1 MPKFVIQSNI
11 MKKLQYFILVTI
23 ITLFL
28 SCGSSNS
35 STGRSYV
42 NPHAQKHQQAH
53 QEFAVQTVQENLA
66 DDFISD
72 ISGNYL
78 GTIPCADCEGIQYQ
92 LKLNKNLSY
101 TLKLMYKGKS
111 EEITEID
118 GFYSLT
124 ETFLILLDE
133 KAGTMNY
140 LKRVDSNLLLL
151 DKNGNEIHG
160 EIAEAYVLDRV
171 Y

>member
-1 MPKFVIQSNI
+1 MKNLQNFVPAAI
-11 MKKLQYFILVTI
+11 LAVFI
-23 ITLFL
+23 
-28 SCGSSNS
+28 SCGSSS
-35 STGRSYV
+35 STSSTYV
-42 NPHAQKHQQAH
+42 NPHGQKHQQAH
-53 QEFAVQTVQENLA
+53 QEFAMQTAQNKLT
-66 DDFISD
+66 DDFIKD
-72 ISGNYL
+72 ITGNYL

-124 ETFLILLDE
+124 DTLLILLDE
-133 KAGTMNY
+133 KAGNMNY
-140 LKRVDSNLLLL
+140 LKKVDNRLLLL
-151 DKNGNEIHG
+151 DKNGNEING
-160 EIAEAYVLDRV
+160 ELAETYLLDRV